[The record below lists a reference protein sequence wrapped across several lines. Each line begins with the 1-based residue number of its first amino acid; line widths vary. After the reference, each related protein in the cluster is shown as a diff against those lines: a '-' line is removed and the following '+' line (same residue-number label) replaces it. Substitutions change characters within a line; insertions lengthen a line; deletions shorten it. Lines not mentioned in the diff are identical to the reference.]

1 MLLEN
6 DVIFA
11 YMNEHDRYHEK
22 AEILFQRIKSGLRV
36 ESSSACLLE
45 MELIFKSEGKEEELL
60 DVVTALNG
68 IENIVFL
75 PVTPEIVISSIAIR
89 RNYELTFFDSHYA
102 ATALSRD
109 RIIIL
114 MDSCI

>member
-11 YMNEHDRYHEK
+11 YMNELDRYHEK

-109 RIIIL
+109 RIIIS